1 MPVQLSHLKLA
12 MTRLWGS
19 APELLDRLNTARDQ
33 GIDITADVYP
43 YTFWQ
48 SHMMVLLPERDPT
61 DRGAINTVMAELAPP
76 EGIIF
81 TLYEPDPGLVG
92 KTLTEIAQMRGVT
105 PSQAFSDLAQAS
117 ICLLYTSPSPRD

>member
-1 MPVQLSHLKLA
+1 

-48 SHMMVLLPERDPT
+48 SHMMVLPERDPT
-61 DRGAINTVMAELAPP
+61 DMGAIDTVMAELAPP
-76 EGIIF
+76 RASSLPCMNRI
-81 TLYEPDPGLVG
+81 PGWWA
-92 KTLTEIAQMRGVT
+92 K
-105 PSQAFSDLAQAS
+105 P
-117 ICLLYTSPSPRD
+117 